1 MVGKVGA
8 MVLAMVT
15 FMEAVVEQ
23 LSAGDGVNLYV
34 VVPIAD
40 VLMLEGFHVPLMPSF
55 DCSGSDG
62 AIEF

>member
-1 MVGKVGA
+1 MGA

-34 VVPIAD
+34 VVPIAE
-40 VLMLEGFHVPLMPSF
+40 VLMFAGLHVPVIPCF
-55 DCSGSDG
+55 DVKGSAG
-62 AIEF
+62 GIEF